1 MKSLLLPNSYKKI
14 GWILLVPSLLAGL
27 IFVVL
32 DYHLPFEPKM
42 NTFGLFGKGLEIGTV
57 KQPAFRVSE
66 IELIPNLI
74 SVLLLVG
81 GMLVVFSKEK
91 KEDEFINQIRLHS
104 LQFSVFINY
113 TLLLLC
119 IFFIHGF
126 LFLDVMIYNMYTVIF
141 IYIMRFH
148 YLLHNN
154 SIIRNE
160 Q

>member
-1 MKSLLLPNSYKKI
+1 MKSILIPHRYKKI
-14 GWILLVPSLLAGL
+14 GWILLLPALLAGL
-27 IFVVL
+27 LYVVL
-32 DYHLPFEPKM
+32 DFNFPFDLKI
-42 NTFGLFGKGLEIGTV
+42 NTFGLFGKGLEIGTA

-66 IELIPNLI
+66 VELIPNLI
-74 SVLLLVG
+74 SILLVIG
-81 GMLVVFSKEK
+81 GMLVMFSKEK

-113 TLLLLC
+113 TLLLIC

-126 LFLDVMIYNMYTVIF
+126 VFLDVMVYNMFTVIF
-141 IYIMRFH
+141 IYIIRFH